1 MYIIP
6 LCQQIF
12 RELWLHKLR
21 SILALFCITWGTLTV
36 ILLLALGDGFQIAS
50 KKNMLSIAD
59 GAFFIIPTRTSLA
72 YQGFPKRQPIKI
84 QVSDVINIKQSIPS
98 LVAATPILT
107 TSARLGAGT
116 RETKKN
122 LFGVGLDFSKIRK
135 LQLTQN
141 SRFIT
146 PFDIAHDARV
156 AVIGDKLKNE
166 LFKNQNA
173 LGKNITINSI
183 NFQVVGTL
191 EPPAKATYSHYD
203 NSAIISYVS
212 FMTLYDQPNANFIA
226 LLPDPKLDPDT
237 VEQNL
242 RNYFAYKYHFSP
254 KDTKALKIF
263 SSAKIFQFFTYFFIG
278 IKLFL
283 LACGTLTLGVGC
295 LGVTNIMFLIVTER
309 TKEIGLRM
317 SLGATDANIFLQIM
331 LEALAI
337 TSIGGFLG
345 FFLSASIITTLQHIS
360 LPEWLGVPILSTPS
374 AFVTIFI
381 LIVLGLIAGY
391 LPAKRAAKMDPITA
405 LGFHAA

>member
-36 ILLLALGDGFQIAS
+36 ILLLALGDGFQVAS

-59 GAFFIIPTRTSLA
+59 GAFFIIPTRTSIA

-84 QVSDVINIKQSIPS
+84 QVSDIINIKQSIPS
-98 LVAATPILT
+98 LIAATPILT
-107 TSARLGAGT
+107 ANTKLGAGT
-116 RETKKN
+116 REAKKN
-122 LFGVGLDFSKIRK
+122 VFGVSLDFSKIRK
-135 LQLTQN
+135 LELTEG
-141 SRFIT
+141 SRFLT
-146 PFDIAHDARV
+146 PFDIENNERV
-156 AVIGDKLKNE
+156 AIIGDKLKRE
-166 LFKNQNA
+166 FFKDQNA
-173 LGKNITINSI
+173 IGKTITINSAPFKI
-183 NFQVVGTL
+183 VGTL

-203 NSAIISYVS
+203 NSAIITYVS
-212 FMTLYDQPNANFIA
+212 FMSLYDQKNANFIA
-226 LLPDPKLDPDT
+226 VLPDSKLDPDT

-242 RNYFAYKYHFSP
+242 RNYFAYQYHFSP
-254 KDTKALKIF
+254 QDKKALKIF

-317 SLGATDANIFLQIM
+317 SLGATDANIFSQIM

-345 FFLSASIITTLQHIS
+345 FLLSASIITTLQHIP
-360 LPEWLGVPILSTPS
+360 LPEWIGVPTLSTPS

-381 LIVLGLIAGY
+381 LIALGLIAGY

>member
-1 MYIIP
+1 MYIIS

-12 RELWLHKLR
+12 RELWMHKLR

-59 GAFFIIPTRTSLA
+59 GSFFIIPTRTSIA
-72 YQGFPKRQPIKI
+72 YKGFPKHQPIKI
-84 QVSDVINIKQSIPS
+84 QVSDIINIKQSIPS
-98 LVAATPILT
+98 LTAATPVLMI
-107 TSARLGAGT
+107 SAKVGAGT
-116 RETKKN
+116 QETKKN
-122 LFGVGLDFSKIRK
+122 IYGVGLDFSKIRK
-135 LQLTQN
+135 LQLTKN

-146 PFDIAHDARV
+146 PFDIASNARI
-156 AVIGDKLKNE
+156 AIIGDKLKNE
-166 LFKNQNA
+166 LFKNRSA
-173 LGKNITINSI
+173 LGKTITINSV
-183 NFQVVGTL
+183 NFQVVGIL
-191 EPPAKATYSHYD
+191 ETPAKATYSQYD
-203 NSAIISYVS
+203 NSAIITYVS
-212 FMTLYDQPNANFIA
+212 FMSLYDQPNANFIA
-226 LLPDPKLDPDT
+226 VLPNPKLDPDT

-254 KDTKALKIF
+254 EDKKALKIF
-263 SSAKIFQFFTYFFIG
+263 SSTKIFQFFTYFFIG

-317 SLGATDANIFLQIM
+317 SLGATDANIFFQIM
-331 LEALAI
+331 VEALAI

-345 FFLSASIITTLQHIS
+345 FLISASIIATLQHVS
-360 LPEWLGVPILSTPS
+360 LPDWLGVPILSTPS
-374 AFVTIFI
+374 ALLTIFI
-381 LIVLGLIAGY
+381 LIALGLIAGY

-405 LGFHAA
+405 LAFHAA